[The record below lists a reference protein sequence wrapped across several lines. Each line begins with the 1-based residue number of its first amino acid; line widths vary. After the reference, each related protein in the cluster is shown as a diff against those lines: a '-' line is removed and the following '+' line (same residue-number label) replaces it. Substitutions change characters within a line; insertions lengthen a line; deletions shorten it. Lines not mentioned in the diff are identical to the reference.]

1 MSKDWKGD
9 STSVFKAL
17 GASNHTDH
25 ERAGHEYYATDPLAL
40 DLLSP
45 HYPIAHKVYEPSCGE
60 GHLSKW
66 LVAHGHDV
74 LSTDIVDRGYGIG
87 GVDFFK
93 VGEDGDIFGDCQ
105 GTKLLKEWA
114 KGETFDILTNPPYNV
129 SLDYVLHAIDLI
141 PDDGHVLMFL
151 KTTFLEGKQRKKLIF
166 DVNPPRYVFQ
176 YSERI
181 LCAKN
186 GDFDYMRR
194 HGGSAVAYCFM
205 VFQKQN
211 DEKKTEVKWI

>member
-1 MSKDWKGD
+1 MSKDWTGNLN
-9 STSVFKAL
+9 SVFKTL
-17 GASNHTDH
+17 GSSNHTDH
-25 ERAGHEYYATDPLAL
+25 ERGDHDYYATSPEALELFSPL
-40 DLLSP
+40 
-45 HYPIAHKVYEPSCGE
+45 YPIAHKVFEPSCGE

-66 LVAHGHDV
+66 LVEHGHDV
-74 LSTDIVDRGYGIG
+74 LSTDLVDRGYGIG
-87 GVDFFK
+87 GIDFFK
-93 VGEDGDIFGDCQ
+93 IGGMFCDCQ
-105 GTKLLKEWA
+105 GTKLLGKWA
-114 KGETFDILTNPPYNV
+114 NGETFDILTNPPYNV
-129 SLDYVLHAIDLI
+129 SLDYVLHAIELI

-194 HGGSAVAYCFM
+194 HGGSAVSYAMY
-205 VFQKQN
+205 VWNKRN
-211 DEKKTEVKWI
+211 DEKKTEVRWI